1 MFGSQC
7 PHPHLIGIH
16 LLLNRVAPSTTL
28 QKQLHYTT
36 LIRARVKVNSGQNA
50 RILPCRSPKQHPH
63 QNDRTVVVHPL
74 GLLSSAVPQKTRKD
88 QSKMSSSLSLS
99 LSLSFSIP
107 TLLGSSSPRQ
117 PKASRRFRVSRRPPG
132 GPRTPRPRRDKAWV
146 EKRGGLPPVR
156 PLGILILCHTLTI

>member
-99 LSLSFSIP
+99 LSLFLHPNSAWQFLP
-107 TLLGSSSPRQ
+107 TSAESLSSLPCLSSP
-117 PKASRRFRVSRRPPG
+117 PWGSENTTTTAG
-132 GPRTPRPRRDKAWV
+132 
-146 EKRGGLPPVR
+146 
-156 PLGILILCHTLTI
+156 